1 MRLFQERKLPM
12 TVFGCALA
20 LERHK
25 PAANAIRASGFDV
38 CCHGWRWI
46 KVRSFVVQ
54 QVRPAGTAPAEAVI
68 GLDSQEAAI
77 TADNYRAGLAPK
89 GGTVEAEPTVIVAP
103 PSREQPTRLAPSVPK
118 E

>member
-1 MRLFQERKLPM
+1 MRTIGIVAACVVLCS
-12 TVFGCALA
+12 TVACSQRHLSKDFGRSYVRAFLA
-20 LERHK
+20 
-25 PAANAIRASGFDV
+25 
-38 CCHGWRWI
+38 
-46 KVRSFVVQ
+46 Q
-54 QVRPAGTAPAEAVI
+54 QVRPAGTAPAEAVV

-89 GGTVEAEPTVIVAP
+89 DGTVEAEPTVIVAP